1 MAKKS
6 KSQIDAEKGAK
17 ETAVVVE
24 DALRNIADKVGDI
37 FKEALSSTDNVAKAV
52 AKDITGSLNSLAKV
66 SKELAN
72 ANSKAAEGAF
82 KQADATKL
90 IQQRQA
96 KIKAINYQI
105 SMLGKGELKQKKALN
120 DELSK
125 VQNYN
130 EEFEAG
136 LQEQVDLSAKIT
148 KQMGLTG
155 AALGGLKTIAG
166 KLGLGSI
173 STALDNANT
182 AALEVA
188 KNSSGLT
195 GKFKVLGAAIGSLGK
210 SFIGFITDPVAMIT
224 MMVKGFQALLS
235 LGQKFAQKSA
245 DIGKSFLGMIGAT
258 DEVKKN
264 LMDSATK
271 GAAGIFLNFKEVL
284 GVMQSINSIAGTSIQ
299 ISQKQAEIYKNYSHY
314 LGLGE
319 EATKGLFKLSTLSG
333 QGFEE
338 TGDSIRDIVAGL
350 KDSTD
355 SSINMNDVLQEV
367 ANASATTVANIG
379 ANPEALAKAA
389 FQAKRLGMT
398 LDQIAAAGEA
408 NLDFQSSIEK
418 EMAAELL
425 LGKNINL
432 EALRAASLRGDEATV
447 AKEME
452 KILAANYDSTK
463 GNKIQ
468 QQALADTLGISV
480 DKMHEMNQTM
490 VLQEKLGKLDAKG
503 REIAEKKIAEIM
515 AKAGNENLTRKQAI
529 ERLNKK
535 EFQDTIAKGKTAEAT
550 EKTFENI
557 KETLTNKLQPIAD
570 KIAKTL
576 LKFVQSDTFTK
587 GLDMIASVLGKVVD
601 GIMSVLPMIKK
612 LFVMIKDNP
621 IKSLLGAGGAAIGMS
636 AMKMGSAMNPMHVV
650 FGKGGAMSK
659 TFDGIKGLFKKKP
672 DALAKASQKFSTK
685 QIAAGFGG
693 KAAKDQLAKQGG
705 KMAGKTGL
713 KVGAKLGVKA
723 VGKSLLKK
731 IPVIGLLAG
740 VGFGIQRAMKGDFAG
755 AALELASGAAST
767 IPGLGTAASVAI
779 DAGLAAKD
787 YKAATGGGGM
797 AADFISR
804 PGQPIQKFRKDDV
817 IVGGT
822 SLGGGN
828 NGEVVAL
835 LKELIS
841 EVRKGGD
848 VFMDGNKVG
857 KSLALVTSKM
867 G

>member
-1 MAKKS
+1 MVKKS
-6 KSQIDAEKGAK
+6 KSQLDAEKGAK
-17 ETAVVVE
+17 ETAIVVE

-82 KQADATKL
+82 KQADAAKL

-105 SMLGKGELKQKKALN
+105 SMLGRGELKQKEALT
-120 DELSK
+120 DELKK
-125 VQNYN
+125 VQGYN
-130 EEFEAG
+130 KEFEKG
-136 LQEQVDLSAKIT
+136 LQEQLDLSAKIT
-148 KQMGLTG
+148 NQMGLTG
-155 AALGGLKTIAG
+155 AALGALKTVAG

-173 STALDNANT
+173 STALDNANA

-210 SFIGFITDPVAMIT
+210 SFIGFIKDPVAMIGL
-224 MMVKGFQALLS
+224 MVKGFQALLK
-235 LGQKFAQKSA
+235 LGQKFAQKTA
-245 DIGKSFLGMIGAT
+245 DIGKAFLGMNSSAK
-258 DEVKKN
+258 DVKNSLADMADSN
-264 LMDSATK
+264 LY
-271 GAAGIFLNFKEVL
+271 LNFTEAKTALVGL
-284 GVMQSINSIAGTSIQ
+284 NKVAGTSVMMSEKQ
-299 ISQKQAEIYKNYSHY
+299 IKNYQKYSHF
-314 LGLGE
+314 LGLSE
-319 EATKGLFKLSTLSG
+319 EATQGLFKVATLSG
-333 QGFEE
+333 KEFGTTGEE
-338 TGDSIRDIVAGL
+338 IGAIVKGL
-350 KDSTD
+350 NFSTK
-355 SSINMNDVLQEV
+355 SAISMNDVMEEV
-367 ANASATTVANIG
+367 ASASATSIANIG
-379 ANPEALAKAA
+379 SNPEALAKAA

-398 LDQIAAAGEA
+398 LDQVAAAGET

-425 LGKNINL
+425 LGKNLNL
-432 EALRAASLRGDEATV
+432 EALRSASLRGDEVTV

-452 KILAANYDSTK
+452 RILAANYDSTK

-468 QQALADTLGISV
+468 QKALADSLGISV
-480 DKMHEMNQTM
+480 DEMHKMNQTRL
-490 VLQEKLGKLDAKG
+490 LQNKLGEMDART
-503 REIAEKKIAEIM
+503 REAAEKKVNQLMKE
-515 AKAGNENLTRKQAI
+515 GNTRKQAI
-529 ERLNKK
+529 ALLSK
-535 EFQDTIAKGKTAEAT
+535 EELANTVKEGKTAEASQRML
-550 EKTFENI
+550 EQAKGVLANSLAPLAAKVAKAIAKFANSKTF
-557 KETLTNKLQPIAD
+557 Q
-570 KIAKTL
+570 
-576 LKFVQSDTFTK
+576 K
-587 GLDMIASVLGKVVD
+587 GLEAAGTLIGKVGD
-601 GIMSVLPMIKK
+601 TLMLAIPMIQK
-612 LFVMIKDNP
+612 LFGLIKDNP
-621 IKSLLGAGGAAIGMS
+621 ITALAGGAILGVGASML
-636 AMKMGSAMNPMHVV
+636 KMGSAMNPMYVRM
-650 FGKGGAMSK
+650 GKGGFGGAFSK
-659 TFDGIKGLFKKKP
+659 IKSLFTSKGSK
-672 DALAKASQKFSTK
+672 ALTKASGKFSTK

-787 YKAATGGGGM
+787 YKAATGGGST

-804 PGQPIQKFRKDDV
+804 PGQPIQKFRKDDI

-822 SLGGGN
+822 SLGSGGGGN

-857 KSLALVTSKM
+857 KSLALVTSRM

>member
-37 FKEALSSTDNVAKAV
+37 FKEALSSTDTVAKAV

-66 SKELAN
+66 SKDLAD

-105 SMLGKGELKQKKALN
+105 SMLGRGELKQKKALKA
-120 DELSK
+120 ELEK
-125 VQNYN
+125 VQGYN
-130 EEFEAG
+130 EEFEKG
-136 LQEQVDLSAKIT
+136 LQEQLDLSAKIT
-148 KQMGLTG
+148 GQMGLTG
-155 AALGGLKTIAG
+155 AALGALKTVAG

-173 STALDNANT
+173 SDALDKANSS
-182 AALEVA
+182 ALEVA

-224 MMVKGFQALLS
+224 MMVKGFQALLK

-258 DEVKKN
+258 DKVKKN
-264 LMDSATK
+264 LMDMATK
-271 GAAGIFLNFKEVL
+271 GSAGIFLNFKEVL
-284 GVMQSINSIAGTSIQ
+284 GIMQSINSIAGTSVQ
-299 ISQKQAEIYKNYSHY
+299 ISQKQAQIYKDYSHY

-319 EATKGLFKLSTLSG
+319 EATNGLFKLSTLSG

-398 LDQIAAAGEA
+398 LDQIASAGEA

-503 REIAEKKIAEIM
+503 REIAEKKIADIM

-529 ERLNKK
+529 
-535 EFQDTIAKGKTAEAT
+535 
-550 EKTFENI
+550 
-557 KETLTNKLQPIAD
+557 
-570 KIAKTL
+570 
-576 LKFVQSDTFTK
+576 
-587 GLDMIASVLGKVVD
+587 
-601 GIMSVLPMIKK
+601 
-612 LFVMIKDNP
+612 
-621 IKSLLGAGGAAIGMS
+621 
-636 AMKMGSAMNPMHVV
+636 
-650 FGKGGAMSK
+650 
-659 TFDGIKGLFKKKP
+659 
-672 DALAKASQKFSTK
+672 
-685 QIAAGFGG
+685 
-693 KAAKDQLAKQGG
+693 
-705 KMAGKTGL
+705 
-713 KVGAKLGVKA
+713 
-723 VGKSLLKK
+723 
-731 IPVIGLLAG
+731 
-740 VGFGIQRAMKGDFAG
+740 
-755 AALELASGAAST
+755 
-767 IPGLGTAASVAI
+767 
-779 DAGLAAKD
+779 
-787 YKAATGGGGM
+787 
-797 AADFISR
+797 
-804 PGQPIQKFRKDDV
+804 
-817 IVGGT
+817 
-822 SLGGGN
+822 
-828 NGEVVAL
+828 
-835 LKELIS
+835 
-841 EVRKGGD
+841 
-848 VFMDGNKVG
+848 
-857 KSLALVTSKM
+857 
-867 G
+867 

>member
-1 MAKKS
+1 MVKKS
-6 KSQIDAEKGAK
+6 KAQVDAEKGAK
-17 ETAVVVE
+17 ETAGVVE
-24 DALRNIADKVGDI
+24 DALRNIADKVGSI
-37 FKEALSSTDNVAKAV
+37 FQEALSSTDTVAKSV

-66 SKELAN
+66 SKDLAS
-72 ANSKAAEGAF
+72 ANTKAAEGAF

-173 STALDNANT
+173 GDAFENANS

-210 SFIGFITDPVAMIT
+210 SFIGFIKDPVAMIGL
-224 MMVKGFQALLS
+224 MVKGFQALLK
-235 LGQKFAQKSA
+235 LGQKFAQKTA
-245 DIGKSFLGMIGAT
+245 DIGKAFLGMNSSAK
-258 DEVKKN
+258 DVKNSLADMADSN
-264 LMDSATK
+264 LY
-271 GAAGIFLNFKEVL
+271 LNFTEAKTALVGL
-284 GVMQSINSIAGTSIQ
+284 NKVAGTSVMMSEKQ
-299 ISQKQAEIYKNYSHY
+299 IKNYQKYSHF
-314 LGLGE
+314 LGLSE
-319 EATKGLFKLSTLSG
+319 EATQGLFKVATLSG
-333 QGFEE
+333 KEFGTTGEE
-338 TGDSIRDIVAGL
+338 IGAIVKGL
-350 KDSTD
+350 NFSTK
-355 SSINMNDVLQEV
+355 SAISMNDVMEEV
-367 ANASATTVANIG
+367 ASASATSIANIG
-379 ANPEALAKAA
+379 SNPEALAKAA

-398 LDQIAAAGEA
+398 LDQVAAAGET

-425 LGKNINL
+425 LGKNLNL
-432 EALRAASLRGDEATV
+432 EALRSASLRGDEVTV

-452 KILAANYDSTK
+452 RILAANYDSTK

-468 QQALADTLGISV
+468 QKALADSLGISV
-480 DKMHEMNQTM
+480 DEMHKMNQTRL
-490 VLQEKLGKLDAKG
+490 LQNKLGEMDART
-503 REIAEKKIAEIM
+503 REAAEKKVNQLMKE
-515 AKAGNENLTRKQAI
+515 GNTRKQAI
-529 ERLNKK
+529 ALLSK
-535 EFQDTIAKGKTAEAT
+535 EELANTVKEGKTAEASQRML
-550 EKTFENI
+550 EQAKGVLANSLAPLAAKVAKAIAKFANSKTF
-557 KETLTNKLQPIAD
+557 Q
-570 KIAKTL
+570 
-576 LKFVQSDTFTK
+576 K
-587 GLDMIASVLGKVVD
+587 GLEAAGTLIGKVGD
-601 GIMSVLPMIKK
+601 TLMLAIPMIQK
-612 LFVMIKDNP
+612 LFGLIKDNP
-621 IKSLLGAGGAAIGMS
+621 ITALAGGAILGVGASML
-636 AMKMGSAMNPMHVV
+636 KMGSAMNPMYVRM
-650 FGKGGAMSK
+650 GKGGFGGAFSK
-659 TFDGIKGLFKKKP
+659 IKSLFTSKGSK
-672 DALAKASQKFSTK
+672 ALTKASGKFSTK

-787 YKAATGGGGM
+787 YKAATGGGST

-804 PGQPIQKFRKDDV
+804 PGQPIQKFRKDDI

-822 SLGGGN
+822 SLGSGGGGN

-857 KSLALVTSKM
+857 KSLALVTSRM